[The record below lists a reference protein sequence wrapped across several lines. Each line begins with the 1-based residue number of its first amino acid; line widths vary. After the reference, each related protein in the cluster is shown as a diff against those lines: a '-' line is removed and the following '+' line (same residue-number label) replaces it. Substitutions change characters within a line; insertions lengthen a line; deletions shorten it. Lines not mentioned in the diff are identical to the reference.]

1 MNSDLEDVE
10 MQARL
15 IERAMQPIRVN
26 TVTEAI
32 VNLGLAVAHLLDLEA
47 GIAIMNNGN
56 VPAHVVKRVL
66 RDPKHRR
73 AIDGAP

>member
-15 IERAMQPIRVN
+15 IERAMQPIRAN
-26 TVTEAI
+26 TVTEAV
-32 VNLGLAVAHLLDLEA
+32 VNRGLAVAHLLDLEA

-56 VPAHVVKRVL
+56 VPAHVVKRVF

-73 AIDGAP
+73 AIDGKP